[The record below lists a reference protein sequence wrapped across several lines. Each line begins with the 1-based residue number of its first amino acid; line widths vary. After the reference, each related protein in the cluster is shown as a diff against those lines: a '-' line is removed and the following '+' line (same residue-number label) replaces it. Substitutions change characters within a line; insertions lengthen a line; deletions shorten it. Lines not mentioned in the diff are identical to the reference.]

1 MDTAAEDPRSDR
13 RAKVAATAGITDDG
27 GDVGGGENGVAP
39 GKLAGSGGTPRTEAL
54 GWAAVGGAAAR
65 QSPTTLALN
74 L

>member
-1 MDTAAEDPRSDR
+1 ME
-13 RAKVAATAGITDDG
+13 ATAGTTDDG
-27 GDVGGGENGVAP
+27 GDVGGGEDGVAA

-54 GWAAVGGAAAR
+54 EWAAVGGAR